1 MVDLVAHK
9 QPMEQKRSNTVATYT
24 ALVPMRHHSERIP
37 EKNFRVVAGKRLYAH
52 ILETLLECSS
62 ISKIVVDT
70 DSAVIKDGI
79 TAAYPSVV
87 LIDRPERLRDGEVP
101 MNEVLLHDVSQV
113 ISDFYLQT
121 HCTNPLLKSGTIER
135 AIEIYEREWPACDSL
150 FSVTKVQTRFWDGDG
165 VPINHDPTRL
175 LRTQDLPPMYEEN
188 SCMYIFERDIFLER
202 KNRIGLRPN
211 LFVIDPIEAL
221 DIDEESDF
229 RLAEY
234 LLKDNKTDLDQ

>member
-1 MVDLVAHK
+1 MAHK
-9 QPMEQKRSNTVATYT
+9 QPMKQKRSNTVATYT
-24 ALVPMRHHSERIP
+24 ALVPMRHHSERVP
-37 EKNFRVVAGKRLYAH
+37 EKNFRFVAGKRLYAH
-52 ILETLLECSS
+52 ILETLLDCSS

-79 TAAYPSVV
+79 AAAYPSVV
-87 LIDRPERLRDGEVP
+87 LIGRPERLRDGGVS

-113 ISDFYLQT
+113 RSDFYLQT
-121 HCTNPLLKSGTIER
+121 HSTNPLLKSRTIER

-165 VPINHDPTRL
+165 VPINHDPTHL

-188 SCMYIFERDIFLER
+188 SCMYIFERDLFLER

-211 LFVIDPIEAL
+211 LFVIDRDEAL

-234 LLKDNKTDLDQ
+234 LLKNNNTDFD